1 MNKNWLNDTLGPLNF
16 LAAARERYSIK
27 RTCNDLMKLY
37 RESERVHPAATVMV
51 RYAAIVA
58 ERTGA
63 DKREVDRRL
72 QRVEESF
79 ATWPVERP
87 IDFRD
92 VV

>member
-16 LAAARERYSIK
+16 LAAVRERYSIK

-37 RESERVHPAATVMV
+37 RESERAHPAASVMV

-63 DKREVDRRL
+63 GKRELDRRL